1 MIRVMGGDAVGMS
14 TVPEAIVAAHSNMP
28 VVGISL
34 LSNMAAGMT
43 QDKLSHKEV
52 LAMAKQ
58 VEAKFKKL
66 ITTIV
71 DKL

>member
-1 MIRVMGGDAVGMS
+1 
-14 TVPEAIVAAHSNMP
+14 MP
-28 VVGISL
+28 VIGISL

-52 LAMAKQ
+52 LDMAKQ
-58 VEAKFKKL
+58 VETKFKKL